1 MTRTNTSA
9 RNAAE
14 GQNGET
20 TASTGRRGFLKGG
33 AAAAVGAPA
42 IVASAS
48 LGNAA
53 PARTL
58 RMQSSWQPG
67 TTGYTIFEQWCNE
80 MADLTDGEIGIK
92 AFPAGAVSGD
102 FQLMDAVRNNV
113 LDGMNVFT
121 VYWPGRMAAGVFLS
135 SFPMG
140 LNHPHMWDMLF
151 DSYGGRE
158 LADELYSGFGLK
170 FLGHVH
176 HDMNLIHSKK
186 PISSLED
193 LKGVKLRVP
202 GGIVADCF
210 ADIGAQ
216 TTLLPG
222 SDVYPAL
229 EKGTIDAADFV
240 GPAVNYDLG
249 FHQITDYITMGP
261 TSTPCLHQPVDLMDI
276 SLSLRVWDSLSD
288 RMKKLLPELV
298 DAYSRRHY
306 AAIQEAN
313 KNAWPKYEEAGVEI
327 TRLSEQDVEEFRK
340 VAIPNWFKWANKDKN
355 AARLFKLHLEVMQDP
370 EVALIEKS
378 DIKGHSLDL

>member
-1 MTRTNTSA
+1 MTKDSGNGTPTSA
-9 RNAAE
+9 
-14 GQNGET
+14 ET
-20 TASTGRRGFLKGG
+20 SAGRRGFLKGG

-42 IVASAS
+42 IVASTS
-48 LGNAA
+48 LVNAQA
-53 PARTL
+53 KMTL

-67 TTGYTIFEQWCNE
+67 TTGYSLFETWAKE
-80 MADLTDGEIGIK
+80 MVELSDGEVAIK
-92 AFPAGAVSGD
+92 PFPAGAVSGD

-121 VYWPGRMAAGVFLS
+121 VYWAGRMAAGVFLS
-135 SFPMG
+135 SYPMG
-140 LNHPHMWDMLF
+140 PNHPHMWDMLF

-158 LADELYSGFGLK
+158 MADELYKGFGLK
-170 FLGHVH
+170 FVGHVH

-186 PISSLED
+186 PITSLEG
-193 LKGVKLRVP
+193 LKGLKLRVP

-249 FHQITDYITMGP
+249 FHQVTDYITMGP
-261 TSTPCLHQPVDLMDI
+261 TSTPCLHQPVDLMDV
-276 SLSLRVWDSLSD
+276 SLSRRAWNQLSD
-288 RMKKLLPELV
+288 RMKKLFPELV

-306 AAIQEAN
+306 AGIQEAN
-313 KNAWPKYEEAGVEI
+313 KNAWPKYEEAGVEV
-327 TRLSEQDVEEFRK
+327 TRLSEEDVTKFRD
-340 VAIPNWFKWANKDKN
+340 VAIPNWFKWANKDKS
-355 AARLFKLHLEVMQDP
+355 AARLFQKHLQVMQNP

-378 DIKGHSLDL
+378 DIKKYSLDL